1 MLNLEKLLWTKKSVE
16 KQEKWAIDEKLP
28 RHEEVVNDRK
38 VVYFV
43 GSKNLAKGAPKSE
56 APDTEL
62 YVSRMFGETE
72 DAGNSFIISEAWDED
87 LRKHMIY
94 AEMIE
99 NRSYI
104 LGITEN
110 NIIDSMKAALE
121 TVPKDRIERFV
132 EQAHEAYEADVR
144 FFEKYPK
151 KLDLNLQDLKNTV
164 EYLKD
169 LYNSNF

>member
-1 MLNLEKLLWTKKSVE
+1 MFFLNNFFRNLTFLIFSRFVSGIL
-16 KQEKWAIDEKLP
+16 
-28 RHEEVVNDRK
+28 K

-43 GSKNLAKGAPKSE
+43 GSKNLTEGVK

-62 YVSRMFGETE
+62 YVNRVFGETE
-72 DAGNSFIISEAWDED
+72 DAGNSFIISKAWDED

-151 KLDLNLQDLKNTV
+151 ELDLNLQDLKNTV